1 MLNGNKFKFL
11 LKATCA
17 GGGVVEGKN
26 LDFLYFQICE
36 KPDWDLLLQKSRK
49 KIFVPKLSSCL
60 LKFEVN
66 M

>member
-11 LKATCA
+11 LKAT
-17 GGGVVEGKN
+17 GGVEDKN

-60 LKFEVN
+60 LKVEVN